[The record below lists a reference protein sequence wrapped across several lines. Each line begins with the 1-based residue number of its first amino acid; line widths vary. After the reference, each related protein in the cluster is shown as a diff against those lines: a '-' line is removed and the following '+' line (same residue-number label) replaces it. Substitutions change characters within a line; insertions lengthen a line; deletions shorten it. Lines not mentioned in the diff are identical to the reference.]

1 MDSDKF
7 PMPLILEKLIPQGA
21 TVSNTQLK
29 HVLDGYKVLDFTHA
43 LAGPTV
49 TRLMVEMGAEVI
61 KVEIPPVGDMTHAFP
76 TLRNKRSAFYIQ
88 QNRGKKSLFI
98 DVKTPQGLAIIKDM
112 LKEVDVLVEN
122 FAPGAIGRM
131 GLDYE
136 TVSAINPRLVMC
148 SISAFGQTGPLA
160 SRPGYDFIAQAFSGV
175 THVIGEPDRPPS
187 LPGLGIG
194 DVITGVHGLGAVAC
208 ALLYREKTG
217 RGQHLDISLLDS
229 YYHCHD
235 LNVQLYSASAGK
247 INPTRTGSHLG
258 AGAPLGIFNGKDP
271 EEYIAIACPTN
282 RQWRQLCTAM
292 DREDLARHP
301 EYGNNNGRVRLKNE
315 IITLINDWIASHQ
328 TTAEAL
334 AKLDE
339 FRVPHAPVLDIGQ
352 TVNHPHHRQRGTVR
366 TLKDDDFGEF
376 DAPGFPL
383 RFSDFPEQLDLRAP
397 HRGEH
402 NAEVL
407 RAYLGMN
414 EADISALEAAG
425 ILVTEASKNQPSA
438 APAGNKQINK

>member
-1 MDSDKF
+1 MNSKSTNG
-7 PMPLILEKLIPQGA
+7 PG
-21 TVSNTQLK
+21 LK
-29 HVLDGYKVLDFTHA
+29 HVLDGYTVLDFTHA
-43 LAGPTV
+43 LAGPTA

-61 KVEIPPVGDMTHAFP
+61 KVEIPPVGDMTYAFP
-76 TLRNKRSAFYIQ
+76 TLRNKRSGFYIQ

-98 DVKTPQGLAIIKDM
+98 DVKKPEGLRIIKD
-112 LKEVDVLVEN
+112 LIKEVDVLVEN

-131 GLDYE
+131 GLDYD
-136 TVSAINPRLVMC
+136 TVSAINPGLVMC

-160 SRPGYDFIAQAFSGV
+160 SRPGYDFIAQALSGV

-194 DVITGVHGLGAVAC
+194 DVMTGVHGLGAIAC

-235 LNVQLYSASAGK
+235 LNVQLYSASNGR
-247 INPTRTGSHLG
+247 INPGRTGSHLG
-258 AGAPLGIFNGKDP
+258 AGAPLGIFNGKEP

-301 EYGNNNGRVRLKNE
+301 DFADNGNRVRNKNQV
-315 IITLINDWIASHQ
+315 ITLINDWIASHD

-334 AKLDE
+334 AKFDQH
-339 FRVPHAPVLDIGQ
+339 RVPYAPVLDIGQ
-352 TVNHPHHRQRGTVR
+352 TIKHPHHRARGTVR
-366 TLKDDDFGEF
+366 TIRDDEFGEF

-383 RFSDFPEQLDLRAP
+383 RFSDFPEQLNLKTA
-397 HRGEH
+397 HRGDH
-402 NAEVL
+402 NREVL
-407 RAYLGMN
+407 SKYLN
-414 EADISALEAAG
+414 LSEADIKILEARG
-425 ILVTEASKNQPSA
+425 ILVTDQTRFAGKQQAS
-438 APAGNKQINK
+438 

>member
-1 MDSDKF
+1 MNSKS
-7 PMPLILEKLIPQGA
+7 
-21 TVSNTQLK
+21 TSNPELK

-43 LAGPTV
+43 LAGPTA

-61 KVEIPPVGDMTHAFP
+61 KVEIPPVGDMTYAFP
-76 TLRNKRSAFYIQ
+76 LVRNKRSAFYIQ

-98 DVKTPQGLAIIKDM
+98 DVKTPEGLAIIKD
-112 LKEVDVLVEN
+112 LVKQVDVLVEN

-136 TVSAINPRLVMC
+136 TVSAINPGLVMC

-160 SRPGYDFIAQAFSGV
+160 SRPGYDFIAQALAGV

-194 DVITGVHGLGAVAC
+194 DVMTGVHGLGAIAC

-235 LNVQLYSASAGK
+235 LNVQLCSASDGK
-247 INPTRTGSHLG
+247 INPGRTGSHLG

-271 EEYIAIACPTN
+271 DEFIAIACPTN

-301 EYGNNNGRVRLKNE
+301 DFAGNGDRVHNRNRV
-315 IITLINDWIASHQ
+315 ITLINDWIASHD

-334 AKLDE
+334 AKFDE
-339 FRVPHAPVLDIGQ
+339 HRVPYAPVLDIGQ
-352 TVNHPHHRQRGTVR
+352 TIEHPHHRARGTVR
-366 TLKDDDFGEF
+366 TIQDDEFGEF
-376 DAPGFPL
+376 DAPGFPF
-383 RFSDFPEQLDLRAP
+383 RFSDFPAQLDLRTA
-397 HRGEH
+397 HRGDH
-402 NAEVL
+402 NGEVL
-407 RAYLGMN
+407 SQYLNMS
-414 EADISALEAAG
+414 EADIKTLEEKG
-425 ILVTEASKNQPSA
+425 VLVTEQSRFAAKQQAS
-438 APAGNKQINK
+438 

>member
-1 MDSDKF
+1 MANSQ
-7 PMPLILEKLIPQGA
+7 M
-21 TVSNTQLK
+21 K

-43 LAGPTV
+43 LAGPTA

-61 KVEIPPVGDMTHAFP
+61 KVEIPPVGDMTHSFAP
-76 TLRNKRSAFYIQ
+76 MRKKRSAYYIQ
-88 QNRGKKSLFI
+88 QNRGKKSLHI
-98 DVKTPQGLAIIKDM
+98 DVKTDEGLALIKK
-112 LKEVDVLVEN
+112 LIAEVDVMVEN

-131 GLDYE
+131 GLDYD

-160 SRPGYDFIAQAFSGV
+160 SRPGYDFIAQALAGV

-194 DVITGVHGLGAVAC
+194 DVMTGVHGLGAIAC

-235 LNVQLYSASAGK
+235 VNVSLYSSTNGK
-247 INPTRTGSHLG
+247 VNLKRTGSHLG
-258 AGAPLGIFNGKDP
+258 AGSPLGIFNGKD
-271 EEYIAIACPTN
+271 EDEYIAIACPTN

-301 EYGNNNGRVRLKNE
+301 EYGDNGQRAKRADV
-315 IITLINDWIASHQ
+315 IIKVVNDWIASHDSTEQ
-328 TTAEAL
+328 AL
-334 AKLDE
+334 DKLTE
-339 FRVPHAPVLDIGQ
+339 HRVPFAPVLDIGQ

-366 TLKDDDFGEF
+366 TIKDEEYGEF
-376 DAPGFPL
+376 DVPGFPF
-383 RFSDFPEQLDLRAP
+383 RFSDFPEQLDLRTP

-402 NAEVL
+402 NAEIL
-407 RAYLGMN
+407 GNYLNMTK
-414 EADISALEAAG
+414 ADVTALEEEG
-425 ILVTEASKNQPSA
+425 VLV
-438 APAGNKQINK
+438 APAASA

>member
-1 MDSDKF
+1 MTN
-7 PMPLILEKLIPQGA
+7 Q
-21 TVSNTQLK
+21 QLT

-76 TLRNKRSAFYIQ
+76 TVRNKRSAFYIQ

-98 DVKTPQGLAIIKDM
+98 DVKRPEGLAIIKDM
-112 LKEVDVLVEN
+112 IKEVDVLVQN

-160 SRPGYDFIAQAFSGV
+160 ERPGYDFIAQAIAGV
-175 THVIGEPDRPPS
+175 THVNGEPDRPPS
-187 LPGLGIG
+187 IPGLGIG
-194 DVITGVHGLGAVAC
+194 DVMTGVHGLGAIAC

-235 LNVQLYSASAGK
+235 LNVALYSASDGK
-247 INPTRTGSHLG
+247 INPTRNGSHVA

-271 EEYIAIACPTN
+271 DEFVAIACATN
-282 RQWRQLCTAM
+282 RQWRQLCSAM

-301 EYGNNNGRVRLKNE
+301 NYGDNKDRVRNRNE

-339 FRVPHAPVLDIGQ
+339 FRVPYAPVLDIGQ
-352 TVNHPHHRQRGTVR
+352 TINHPHHRARGTVR
-366 TLKDDDFGEF
+366 TIKDDDFGEF
-376 DAPGFPL
+376 DAPGFPF
-383 RFSDFPEQLDLRAP
+383 RFSDFPEQLDLRAA

-407 RAYLGMN
+407 TDYLGLDATQIDKLIA
-414 EADISALEAAG
+414 EG
-425 ILVTEASKNQPSA
+425 IIVTEATK
-438 APAGNKQINK
+438 AGKKAS